1 MPHRLNSDPEGVAA
15 DAPHFYLGRMRVDR
29 LFDIPRQQLAEF
41 PKPDCIA
48 TKEGGQWKSYST
60 KELVDTSERIAI
72 GLLALGVSPG
82 DRVAICSGNR
92 SEWVLVDQAI
102 LRIGAVTVPI
112 YPTSSKED
120 HAYILKH
127 SESKACFSSNAEI
140 HAKGVQAGL
149 GLHLFTFDH
158 VEGARH
164 WTEVLQLG
172 DGNAARLAEYEGR
185 VKREDLATIIY
196 TSGTTG
202 KPKGVML
209 THNNI
214 LSNVE
219 GSMTRF
225 PIDHTAKAISFLP
238 LSHIYERMLMYLYM
252 SAGVSIYF
260 QESLE
265 DLGDRIREVQPH
277 VFTAV
282 PRLLEKIYDK
292 IVAKG
297 EALTGIKRKLF
308 FWALDLGLRYEVHG
322 RGWWYNAQLALA
334 RKLIFSKWQAAL
346 GGNVRICASGSA
358 ALQPRLARVFNA
370 AGIPL
375 MEGYGLT
382 ESSPVISV
390 NDMRDDGL
398 RFGTVGKPI
407 PNVQVRIAEDGE
419 ILAKG
424 PNIMI
429 GYYLEPEL
437 TREAVD
443 ADGWLHTGDI
453 GEITSEGFL
462 RITDRKKE
470 IFKTSGGKY
479 VAPQVLENKLKES
492 RFIEQAMVI
501 GENRKFPA
509 ALIVPDFAFL
519 KDYCA
524 LKEIPFESREQV
536 IKDKRIRDRIFEEVG
551 KANTDVG
558 HWEQVKKIALLPA
571 ELTIEGGELTP
582 SLKLRR
588 KPIMAKYAAVVEGI
602 YAE

>member
-1 MPHRLNSDPEGVAA
+1 VTD
-15 DAPHFYLGRMRVDR
+15 YLGRMPVER
-29 LFDIPRQQLAEF
+29 LFDIPRRQLAEF
-41 PKPDCIA
+41 PKPDAIA
-48 TKEGGQWKSYST
+48 TKEGGQWRPYST
-60 KELVDTSERIAI
+60 TEMVETSERLAL
-72 GLLALGVSPG
+72 GLLALGIGPG

-92 SEWVLVDQAI
+92 SEWCMVDQAI
-102 LRIGAVTVPI
+102 LRIGAITVPI

-127 SESKACFSSNAEI
+127 AEAKACFSGNAEI
-140 HAKGVQAGL
+140 HAKGVQAEGTC
-149 GLHLFTFDH
+149 HLFTFDR
-158 VEGARH
+158 VDGVKH
-164 WTEVLQLG
+164 WTEVMTLG
-172 DGNAARLAEYEGR
+172 DPAAKPKLAEYEAR
-185 VKREDLATIIY
+185 VKRDDLATIIY

-209 THNNI
+209 THGNI

-219 GSMTRF
+219 GSLTRF

-252 SAGVSIYF
+252 QAGVSIYF

-265 DLGDRIREVQPH
+265 ELGERIREVQPH

-297 EALTGIKRKLF
+297 EALTGIKRQLF
-308 FWALDLGLRYEVHG
+308 FWALDLGHRYEVHG
-322 RGWWYNAQLALA
+322 RSPWYNLQLALA

-390 NDMRDDGL
+390 NDMRNDGL
-398 RFGTVGKPI
+398 RFGSVGRPI

-437 TREAVD
+437 TRETVD

-462 RITDRKKE
+462 CITDRKKE

-492 RFIEQAMVI
+492 RFIEQVMVI

-524 LKEIPFESREQV
+524 LKDIPFVTKEQV
-536 IKDKRIRDRIFEEVG
+536 ITDQRVRDRIFAEVG

-588 KPIMAKYAAVVEGI
+588 KPIMAKYAALVEGI
-602 YAE
+602 YAEG